1 MHTHSK
7 CYARLRYYLK
17 ITEGDTSFFI
27 TSQFNIE
34 NNFKTNSDL
43 GMVVLISFLHVK
55 LKLKAVRSDHKL
67 EDDWNVYSQ
76 IKQVQMANFLYLG
89 WTF

>member
-67 EDDWNVYSQ
+67 EDD
-76 IKQVQMANFLYLG
+76 
-89 WTF
+89 